1 MVTEPIGLRIRMYN
15 VGFGDCFLMSFTYAS
30 AVADALDPDTKRD
43 SRHILFDF
51 GSTSRP
57 RSRLTLKAVGEQ
69 LEQDCGGRLD
79 AIVVTHRH
87 RDHLS
92 GFGAASTQKIVRR
105 LDPRLVVR
113 SWTENPRLKP
123 QAGKPNG
130 AALAGPGSEDELLL
144 ARLAE
149 AQETARRIVDR
160 SKTEG
165 RMAGSDLV
173 QAADD
178 ELENAPAVEELDRL
192 SSGRR
197 GDYLSAKRSTR
208 LNDIVPGV
216 TFRVLGPPRP
226 SYWPDVARQTQDSDE
241 FWVAKDRQ
249 IGRLFGPQP
258 STDAVALGTGRWI
271 VERLRTDEKE
281 QVAGLVRWLDNA
293 MNNTSV
299 VLLIDVPGHT
309 LLFGGDAQ
317 IENWGWSL
325 ALAKKRAK
333 KGDRTLEDALARV
346 DLYKVGHHGSRN
358 ATPISLF
365 EKWKGGVTPFTAMM
379 STKAGMHGEDHHAVP
394 RSTLVTALKDR
405 GKLLTTDV
413 DVEQPDWV
421 DVQAALPGGAF
432 ETRLGPLRPIPV

>member
-1 MVTEPIGLRIRMYN
+1 MVTQPIGLQIRMYN
-15 VGFGDCFLMSFTYAS
+15 VGFGDCFLMSFTYPS
-30 AVADALDPDTKRD
+30 AVGDVINPDTKRD

-57 RSRLTLKAVGEQ
+57 RSRLTLNAVGEQ
-69 LEQDCGGRLD
+69 LERDCAGRLD
-79 AIVVTHRH
+79 AVVVTHRH
-87 RDHLS
+87 RDHVS
-92 GFGAASTQKIVRR
+92 GFGAASTQKIIRR

-113 SWTENPRLKP
+113 SWTENPRLKS
-123 QAGKPNG
+123 QSGKPAG
-130 AALAGPGSEDELLL
+130 AALAGPASDDAVLV

-149 AQETARRIVDR
+149 AQETARRLVER
-160 SKTEG
+160 SRIEG

-173 QAADD
+173 QAAQD
-178 ELENAPAVEELDRL
+178 ELANAAAVEELDRL

-197 GDYLSAKRSTR
+197 GEYLSAKRKTR

-226 SYWPDVARQTQDSDE
+226 SDWPDVARQTQDSDE

-249 IGRLFGPQP
+249 VERLFRAQP
-258 STDAVALGTGRWI
+258 STIDVPLGTGRWI
-271 VERLRTDEKE
+271 IERMRTDE
-281 QVAGLVRWLDNA
+281 QDQLASLVRWLDDA

-325 ALAKKRAK
+325 SQAKKQK
-333 KGDRTLEDALARV
+333 LKGDPALDDALARV

-365 EKWKGGVTPFTAMM
+365 DKWKGAQTPFIAML
-379 STKAGMHGEDHHAVP
+379 STKANVHGEDHHAVP
-394 RSTLVTALKDR
+394 RSTLVAALEDR
-405 GKLLTTDV
+405 GTLLTTDV
-413 DVEQPDWV
+413 DREQPDWV
-421 DVQAALPGGAF
+421 DVRAALPGGAF
-432 ETRLGPLRPIPV
+432 ETVRGPLRPVPD